1 MKTVRKTWQV
11 FEMFFLLLALALLW
25 GAESW
30 TERKDAKSGGHLSGE
45 DDLTTY
51 GTGSFIGS

>member
-1 MKTVRKTWQV
+1 MKTVRKTMQV

-30 TERKDAKSGGHLSGE
+30 VARKDDEGGSHLSGE